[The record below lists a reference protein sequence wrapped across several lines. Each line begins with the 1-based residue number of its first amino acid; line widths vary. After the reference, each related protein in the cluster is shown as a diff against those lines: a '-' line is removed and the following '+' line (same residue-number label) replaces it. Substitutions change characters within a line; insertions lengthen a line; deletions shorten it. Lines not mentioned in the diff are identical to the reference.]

1 MIEITLL
8 FETPLQWRS
17 NVPLLTGGWYLH
29 HYPLRKMTK
38 CCALLV
44 LTGSE
49 THPCLAGEC
58 TNHQGVN
65 FGRGIL
71 YSCLKLS
78 MDGARRRASQEK
90 PVLVIKWLG
99 HTLEENTLQSK
110 TLFSFLLLYK
120 MDGKLQGKCLVFS
133 LMYFP
138 STEEHK
144 VYKQHL
150 NLVYHDSNNVNLHF
164 LPATVCELNIAIFL
178 VKITICIPFNLPN

>member
-29 HYPLRKMTK
+29 PYLLRKMTK

-44 LTGSE
+44 LTGSA

-58 TNHQGVN
+58 TNQQGVN

-90 PVLVIKWLG
+90 PVSAIKWLG
-99 HTLEENTLQSK
+99 HTLEENTLWSK
-110 TLFSFLLLYK
+110 TFNFRSCFCTKWMESYKGNVLFSVLGTSHLLK
-120 MDGKLQGKCLVFS
+120 SMRCTS
-133 LMYFP
+133 
-138 STEEHK
+138 S
-144 VYKQHL
+144 
-150 NLVYHDSNNVNLHF
+150 
-164 LPATVCELNIAIFL
+164 I
-178 VKITICIPFNLPN
+178 